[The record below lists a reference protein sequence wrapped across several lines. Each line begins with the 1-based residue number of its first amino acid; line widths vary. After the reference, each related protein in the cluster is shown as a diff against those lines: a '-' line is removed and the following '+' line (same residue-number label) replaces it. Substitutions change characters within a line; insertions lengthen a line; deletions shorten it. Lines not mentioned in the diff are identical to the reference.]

1 MDSLEKKNG
10 KGKRMNLE
18 LECPPL
24 SKKNKSHKDGFS
36 VQTKRPCVKDLVAAW
51 NSLSN
56 LDKVRFDKK
65 FGRIADVLQVEPD
78 WEIIRASLRF
88 YVPHL
93 RCFVFPE
100 FELIGP
106 KKNYPRVRSPIR
118 TRALA
123 RKMVDEAN
131 LEKVALE
138 NRVENMEN
146 TLKELMASFQ
156 SLQATLVTRA
166 PLTTNPLFEGN
177 VPVANFPM
185 ATSTLTLGKEPMSSG
200 PPDPIIGGTSGT
212 KPFVLNAG
220 VATVQSNDQEEI
232 PVVRSITEDED
243 KAIKAKVQLME
254 ETLKSMQGVQTN
266 KPVDISSLC
275 FFPNIQLSHKFK
287 LPEFDKYNGTGCPY
301 AHLTMYCR
309 KMAPYANDEKLMIHY
324 FQDSLTGPAN
334 AWFSTIDK
342 TLSREDLQRTE
353 KKSSESFK
361 GFAQR
366 WRELAAQVQPPLTD
380 HELSNL
386 FIKSTKGPY
395 CEKLMTCVN
404 YTFAQL
410 VIVGEQVED
419 GIKSGIIMDY
429 QAMKSILEQ
438 YRKGSSGVSS
448 LKKVGQNQNKENEN
462 GTISSVYETYGRN
475 NQPRPRGQFNNSFQA
490 PTYQPTVYSSQP
502 RPIYAFGINHLQQK
516 MRRHFDKLPLSYTEV
531 FQQLVAAGLVTPV
544 PMVPLNPPFPTWYN
558 PQARCEYHSGGVGHD
573 LENCLALK
581 HRIQD
586 LIDAKELQIASE
598 PKVVGPNITKNPL
611 PTHDNSTVNMIEKDF
626 EEGQEVA
633 AIAFINQVSSIPR
646 QPLIL
651 KRPTLTVPLK
661 QG

>member
-1 MDSLEKKNG
+1 M
-10 KGKRMNLE
+10 
-18 LECPPL
+18 
-24 SKKNKSHKDGFS
+24 
-36 VQTKRPCVKDLVAAW
+36 A
-51 NSLSN
+51 
-56 LDKVRFDKK
+56 
-65 FGRIADVLQVEPD
+65 
-78 WEIIRASLRF
+78 
-88 YVPHL
+88 
-93 RCFVFPE
+93 
-100 FELIGP
+100 
-106 KKNYPRVRSPIR
+106 
-118 TRALA
+118 
-123 RKMVDEAN
+123 DEAN

-156 SLQATLVTRA
+156 SLQATLVTKA

-177 VPVANFPM
+177 VPVANLSV
-185 ATSTLTLGKEPMSSG
+185 ATSALTLGKEPMSSG

-220 VATVQSNDQEEI
+220 VATIQSNGQEEI
-232 PVVRSITEDED
+232 QVVKSITEDED

-275 FFPNIQLSHKFK
+275 FFPNIQLPHKFK

-309 KMAPYANDEKLMIHY
+309 KMTPYANDEKLMIHY
-324 FQDSLTGPAN
+324 FQDSLTGPAD
-334 AWFSTIDK
+334 AWFSTLDK
-342 TLSREDLQRTE
+342 SKVKSWHDLTYNFMKQYEYNTSLAPSREDLQRTE

-361 GFAQR
+361 EFAQR
-366 WRELAAQVQPPLTD
+366 WRGLAARVQPPLTD

-395 CEKLMTCVN
+395 REKLMTCVN
-404 YTFAQL
+404 YTFTQL

-419 GIKSGIIMDY
+419 GIKSGIIIDY
-429 QAMKSILEQ
+429 QAIKSLLEQ
-438 YRKGSSGVSS
+438 YHNGSSGISS
-448 LKKVGQNQNKENEN
+448 SRKVGQNRKKENDT
-462 GTISSVYETYGRN
+462 GTVSSVYETYGRN

-490 PTYQPTVYSSQP
+490 PAYQPPIFTSQP
-502 RPIYAFGINHLQQK
+502 RPLYASGINRPQQERV
-516 MRRHFDKLPLSYTEV
+516 RRHFNKLPLSYTEV
-531 FQQLVAAGLVTPV
+531 FQQLVAVGLVTPV

-611 PTHDNSTVNMIEKDF
+611 PTQDSSTVNMIEKDF

-633 AIAFINQVSSIPR
+633 AVTLTNQVSSTPR

-651 KRPTLTVPLK
+651 KGPTLTVPLK
-661 QG
+661 EGVKLEGLR